1 MFTCYHFV
9 QSALAG
15 WVAGVSFVLWIS
27 IGSMIYS
34 TNKDS
39 LPVPTAKCPNTTL
52 MYKYV
57 SSSLISSY
65 LCCENNSLFNSTYY
79 IGNKTHIKTII
90 YYVVFIYF
98 LSFSNTSYF
107 HDMAENRYTSPAA
120 ISAEIP

>member
-1 MFTCYHFV
+1 MRDVLHMTFVKYMFTCYHFF

-15 WVAGVSFVLWIS
+15 WVAGVAFVLWIS

-34 TNKDS
+34 TNQDS

-65 LCCENNSLFNSTYY
+65 LCCENNSLFNGTYY
-79 IGNKTHIKTII
+79 IGNQKQYKDNNLLCCI
-90 YYVVFIYF
+90 YLF
-98 LSFSNTSYF
+98 LIVQQY
-107 HDMAENRYTSPAA
+107 
-120 ISAEIP
+120 